1 MSVDYTQR
9 VTHSGLM
16 CTNFYVNLRHWLS
29 SQAKINRIFKQQTMF
44 TKQDL
49 VALVQHTMPYGKY
62 QGKRISDLPE
72 EYLLWMQRK
81 GFPEG
86 KLGYLLQLMLE
97 IRIHG
102 AEDVVLALRPH
113 YPPLNSQP
121 PAKGVH

>member
-1 MSVDYTQR
+1 
-9 VTHSGLM
+9 
-16 CTNFYVNLRHWLS
+16 
-29 SQAKINRIFKQQTMF
+29 MF

-113 YPPLNSQP
+113 YPPLNSHP